1 MNSFFSY
8 ESKFSQVLMKIVD
21 IICAS
26 LLWVICSIPLIT
38 IGASTKALFHVT
50 RVGLNG
56 EDGYIF
62 KKFWDGFIDN
72 IKGSLIMW
80 MIQGALLLVLS
91 YDAFVLSHLAKN
103 SIVFAFLYYVNYF
116 FILYVIVWAIYAC
129 AYNNRFKQSTKVI
142 LKNSALLAIGYLP
155 YSFMIIVV
163 FLAAVLLLYYAR
175 ITILI
180 LPAINTLFAD
190 SLMEKIFRKHMSKE
204 DLEKIQQKEEEEKKF
219 KR

>member
-1 MNSFFSY
+1 M
-8 ESKFSQVLMKIVD
+8 
-21 IICAS
+21 
-26 LLWVICSIPLIT
+26 
-38 IGASTKALFHVT
+38 
-50 RVGLNG
+50 
-56 EDGYIF
+56 
-62 KKFWDGFIDN
+62 
-72 IKGSLIMW
+72 
-80 MIQGALLLVLS
+80 
-91 YDAFVLSHLAKN
+91 
-103 SIVFAFLYYVNYF
+103 
-116 FILYVIVWAIYAC
+116 
-129 AYNNRFKQSTKVI
+129 
-142 LKNSALLAIGYLP
+142 AIGYLP